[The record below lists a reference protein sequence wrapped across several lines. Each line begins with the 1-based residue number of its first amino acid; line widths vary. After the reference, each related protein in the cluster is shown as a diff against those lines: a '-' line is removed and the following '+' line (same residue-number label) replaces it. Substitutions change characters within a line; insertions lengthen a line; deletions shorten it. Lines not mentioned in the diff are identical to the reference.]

1 MESINL
7 FIENIK
13 ERNIMDV
20 LIAIAI
26 VIVFYM
32 VSSLFSKIV
41 MKLFKIKGNDKEK
54 IKNSDIYKALK
65 SIFMCAGLYIALLVL
80 NLPENWFSLC
90 SKIIRVGFIL
100 NIARAVAALI
110 SPESK
115 LMKTV
120 GKNEKIA
127 ENKTALNT
135 ISKIIKVILYIIAGF
150 MIVADFGYDLS
161 GLITGLGLSSV
172 VIALAAQELVGNLIS
187 GMAIAS
193 DKPFQIGDYIT
204 VGTYAGTVIDIK
216 FRCTK
221 IKTAQNT
228 IVTIQNSKILNE
240 YVVNSSKIENRRYDL
255 NLRLPLYTE
264 ANVLTGLLES
274 IRLVLYSNT
283 SVIANSL
290 QVNITTIEPDAIII
304 AINLYVDIVD
314 YAEFLKFQTNTN
326 LSIIRLLEEKGIK
339 LAHPGRDLYFAKQE
353 ETNH

>member
-1 MESINL
+1 MEIIKE
-7 FIENIK
+7 FIENVK
-13 ERNIMDV
+13 ERNFMDV

-26 VIVFYM
+26 VILFYM

-41 MKLFKIKGNDKEK
+41 IKLFKIKGNDKEK

-65 SIFMCAGLYIALLVL
+65 SIFMCAGLYIGLLIL
-80 NLPENWFSLC
+80 NLPENWFLLC

-100 NIARAVAALI
+100 NIARAIAALI

-193 DKPFQIGDYIT
+193 DKPFQVGDYIT
-204 VGTYAGTVIDIK
+204 VGTFAGTVVDIK

-221 IKTAQNT
+221 IRTAENT
-228 IVTIQNSKILNE
+228 IVTIQNSRIISE
-240 YVVNSSKIENRRYDL
+240 YVVNSSKIDKRRLEL
-255 NLRLPLYTE
+255 NLRLPLDTNS
-264 ANVLTGLLES
+264 NVVAGLLES
-274 IRLVLYSNT
+274 IKLVLYSNAE
-283 SVIANSL
+283 VIANTL
-290 QVNITTIEPDAIII
+290 QVNVMNIELDAIV
-304 AINLYVDIVD
+304 INIYFYTNIVD
-314 YAEFLKFQTNTN
+314 YAEFLKFKTKTN
-326 LSIIRLLEEKGIK
+326 LSIIKLLEEKEIK
-339 LAHPGRDLYFAKQE
+339 LAYPGTNVYLNKNE
-353 ETNH
+353 ETVN